1 MNDNSTRN
9 VSTFQTP
16 TAMMSKNN
24 FYNSIYS
31 QKKPNGDQKILKKIF
46 IENDNNNNNINL
58 NDNNKNIITE
68 RKKFKKNLSN
78 PILINKPY
86 SLLKI

>member
-1 MNDNSTRN
+1 
-9 VSTFQTP
+9 
-16 TAMMSKNN
+16 MMSKNN

-31 QKKPNGDQKILKKIF
+31 QNKSNNNQKILKKIF
-46 IENDNNNNNINL
+46 IENDNNNINL
-58 NDNNKNIITE
+58 INNKNIITE
-68 RKKFKKNLSN
+68 NKKFKKNLSN